1 MTLATI
7 TSSDGLIVNKCAHCA
22 TYCVIALDDL
32 HPVLAAGKRPQ
43 ILCHHC
49 QKLFAPGPDI
59 NVPDEELSRPSDSP
73 PAVKHDDQP
82 AVAADHAAHQS
93 GQTAPENKPA
103 ASSARRTAFYIFLI
117 ACAVAGLYWLAD
129 ARQLNL
135 SDMIKILE

>member
-1 MTLATI
+1 MTLATT
-7 TSSDGLIVNKCAHCA
+7 TSAEGLIVNKCAHCA

-59 NVPDEELSRPSDSP
+59 NVPDEELSRPAGSP
-73 PAVKHDDQP
+73 SVVKHDDQP
-82 AVAADHAAHQS
+82 EVAADHAAHQS
-93 GQTAPENKPA
+93 GQTAPGNKPA
-103 ASSARRTAFYIFLI
+103 VSSTRRKTFYIFLI

-135 SDMIKILE
+135 SDMTRILE

>member
-1 MTLATI
+1 MTLATT
-7 TSSDGLIVNKCAHCA
+7 TSADGLIVNKCAHCA

-49 QKLFAPGPDI
+49 QKLFAPGPDM
-59 NVPDEELSRPSDSP
+59 NVPDEELSPPADSA

-82 AVAADHAAHQS
+82 AVTADHAAHQS

-103 ASSARRTAFYIFLI
+103 ASSARRTTFYIFLI

-135 SDMIKILE
+135 SDMIRILE

>member
-1 MTLATI
+1 MTLAT
-7 TSSDGLIVNKCAHCA
+7 TNSADGLIVNKCTHCA

-32 HPVLAAGKRPQ
+32 HPVLAAGKRAQ

-49 QKLFAPGPDI
+49 KKLFAPGPDM
-59 NVPDEELSRPSDSP
+59 NVPDEELSRPADSAS
-73 PAVKHDDQP
+73 AVKHDDQL
-82 AVAADHAAHQS
+82 ALAADHAANQS

-135 SDMIKILE
+135 SDMIRILE

>member
-1 MTLATI
+1 MTLATK
-7 TSSDGLIVNKCAHCA
+7 TSADGLIVNKCAHCA

-59 NVPDEELSRPSDSP
+59 NVPDEELSRP
-73 PAVKHDDQP
+73 AVKHDDQP
-82 AVAADHAAHQS
+82 AVVVDHAAHQS
-93 GQTAPENKPA
+93 SQNVTKNKPA
-103 ASSARRTAFYIFLI
+103 ASSTRRTAFYIFLI
-117 ACAVAGLYWLAD
+117 ACAVAGFYWLAD

-135 SDMIKILE
+135 SDMIRILE

>member
-1 MTLATI
+1 MTLATT
-7 TSSDGLIVNKCAHCA
+7 TSADGLIVNKCAYCG

-49 QKLFAPGPDI
+49 QKLFSPGPDM
-59 NVPDEELSRPSDSP
+59 NAPDEELSQLTDSAP
-73 PAVKHDDQP
+73 PAKHDDQP

-93 GQTAPENKPA
+93 SQTAPENKPA
-103 ASSARRTAFYIFLI
+103 ATSARRTTFYIFLI

-129 ARQLNL
+129 VKQLNL
-135 SDMIKILE
+135 SDMISILE

>member
-7 TSSDGLIVNKCAHCA
+7 TSADGLIVNKCAHWA

-43 ILCHHC
+43 ILCYHC
-49 QKLFAPGPDI
+49 QKLFAPGPDM
-59 NVPDEELSRPSDSP
+59 NVPDEELSPPADSV

-82 AVAADHAAHQS
+82 AVATDHAAHQS
-93 GQTAPENKPA
+93 GQTVPGNKPA
-103 ASSARRTAFYIFLI
+103 ASSARRKTFYVFLI
-117 ACAVAGLYWLAD
+117 ACAVAGFYWLAD

-135 SDMIKILE
+135 SDMIRILE

>member
-1 MTLATI
+1 MTLATT

-49 QKLFAPGPDI
+49 QKLFAPGPDM
-59 NVPDEELSRPSDSP
+59 NVPDEELSPPADNA
-73 PAVKHDDQP
+73 PAVKHDDHP
-82 AVAADHAAHQS
+82 TVAADHAAHQS

-103 ASSARRTAFYIFLI
+103 ASSARRTTFYIFLI
-117 ACAVAGLYWLAD
+117 ACAVAGLYLLAD
-129 ARQLNL
+129 SRQLNL
-135 SDMIKILE
+135 SDMIRILE

>member
-1 MTLATI
+1 MTLATT
-7 TSSDGLIVNKCAHCA
+7 TSADGLIVNKCAHCA

-49 QKLFAPGPDI
+49 QKLFAPGPDM
-59 NVPDEELSRPSDSP
+59 NVPDEELSRPADCAPS
-73 PAVKHDDQP
+73 VKHDDQP
-82 AVAADHAAHQS
+82 AVAADRAAHQS

-135 SDMIKILE
+135 SDMIRILE

>member
-1 MTLATI
+1 MTLATT
-7 TSSDGLIVNKCAHCA
+7 TSADGLIVNKCAHCA

-49 QKLFAPGPDI
+49 QKLFAPGPDM
-59 NVPDEELSRPSDSP
+59 NVPDEELSPPADRA
-73 PAVKHDDQP
+73 PAVKHADQP
-82 AVAADHAAHQS
+82 TVAADHAAHQF
-93 GQTAPENKPA
+93 GHTAPENKPA
-103 ASSARRTAFYIFLI
+103 ASPARRTTFYIFLI

-135 SDMIKILE
+135 SDMIRILE

>member
-1 MTLATI
+1 MTLATT
-7 TSSDGLIVNKCAHCA
+7 TSADELIVNKCAHCA

-49 QKLFAPGPDI
+49 QKLFAPGPDM
-59 NVPDEELSRPSDSP
+59 NVPNEELSP
-73 PAVKHDDQP
+73 PADSAPSIKHDDQP
-82 AVAADHAAHQS
+82 AGAAGHAAHKS
-93 GQTAPENKPA
+93 GQTVPENKPA
-103 ASSARRTAFYIFLI
+103 ASPARRTAFYIFLI

-135 SDMIKILE
+135 SDMIRILE

>member
-1 MTLATI
+1 MTLATT
-7 TSSDGLIVNKCAHCA
+7 TSADGLIVNKCAHCA

-49 QKLFAPGPDI
+49 QKLFDPRPDI
-59 NVPDEELSRPSDSP
+59 NVPDVELSPPTDSAP
-73 PAVKHDDQP
+73 PVKHDDQP
-82 AVAADHAAHQS
+82 AVAADHDAHQS
-93 GQTAPENKPA
+93 GQTAPEKKPA
-103 ASSARRTAFYIFLI
+103 ASSARRTTFYIFLI

-135 SDMIKILE
+135 SDMIRILE

>member
-1 MTLATI
+1 MTLATT
-7 TSSDGLIVNKCAHCA
+7 TSADGLIVNKCAHCA

-49 QKLFAPGPDI
+49 QKLFAPGPDM
-59 NVPDEELSRPSDSP
+59 NVPDEELSRPVDSAS
-73 PAVKHDDQP
+73 AVKHDDQL
-82 AVAADHAAHQS
+82 ALAADHAANQS

-117 ACAVAGLYWLAD
+117 VFAVAGLYWLAD
-129 ARQLNL
+129 ARQFNL
-135 SDMIKILE
+135 SDMIRILE

>member
-1 MTLATI
+1 MTLATT
-7 TSSDGLIVNKCAHCA
+7 TSADGLIVNKCAHCA

-49 QKLFAPGPDI
+49 QKLFAPGPDM
-59 NVPDEELSRPSDSP
+59 NVPDEELTPPSDSAL
-73 PAVKHDDQP
+73 AVKQGDQP
-82 AVAADHAAHQS
+82 TVAADHAAHQS

-103 ASSARRTAFYIFLI
+103 ASFARRKTFYIFLI

-135 SDMIKILE
+135 SDMIRILE

>member
-1 MTLATI
+1 MTLATT
-7 TSSDGLIVNKCAHCA
+7 TSADGLIVNKCAHCA
-22 TYCVIALDDL
+22 TYCVIALNDL

-59 NVPDEELSRPSDSP
+59 NVPDEELSRPPASP

-82 AVAADHAAHQS
+82 A
-93 GQTAPENKPA
+93 
-103 ASSARRTAFYIFLI
+103 ASSTRRTAFYIFLI

-135 SDMIKILE
+135 SDMIRILE